1 MLGHAYM
8 LAFATPA
15 YFVQKTSCEPYREY
29 TAVLAHANAQYF
41 SVAVGN
47 DAEGQLEV
55 FLHSHARTLVLELQ
69 WAMTRRG
76 NLGV

>member
-1 MLGHAYM
+1 MHTCLRSQ
-8 LAFATPA
+8 LPA

-47 DAEGQLEV
+47 DAEGQLEDQ
-55 FLHSHARTLVLELQ
+55 AIGLQ
-69 WAMTRRG
+69 YAG
-76 NLGV
+76 IEGCSGQ